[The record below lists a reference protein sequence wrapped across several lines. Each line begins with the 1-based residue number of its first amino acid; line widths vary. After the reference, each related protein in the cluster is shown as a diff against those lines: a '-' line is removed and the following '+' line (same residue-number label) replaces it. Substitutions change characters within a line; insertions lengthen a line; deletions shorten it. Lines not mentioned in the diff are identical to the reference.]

1 MVYTTE
7 QISRI
12 VEPIAKKYGLPAVY
26 LFGSYARG
34 TATEES
40 DIDFLVDTTGT
51 ALRSLFTLGGLYN
64 DLDEAFDKS
73 IDMVTMGAITQETSK
88 PGQLLF
94 RENVMRERKQI
105 YAVA

>member
-34 TATEES
+34 TATEDS
-40 DIDFLVDTTGT
+40 DIDLLVDTTGT
-51 ALRSLFTLGGLYN
+51 ALRTLMTLGGLYN
-64 DLDEAFDKS
+64 DLEEAFEKP
-73 IDMVTMGAITQETSK
+73 IDMVTVGAVTQETTRA
-88 PGQLLF
+88 GQLLF

>member
-1 MVYTTE
+1 MIYTAE

-40 DIDFLVDTTGT
+40 DIDLLVDTTGT
-51 ALRSLFTLGGLYN
+51 AIRSLFDLGGLYGEFE
-64 DLDEAFDKS
+64 EAFDKS
-73 IDMVTMGAITQETSK
+73 IDMVTMGAIMQK
-88 PGQLLF
+88 PQMPSDVDF
-94 RENVMRERKQI
+94 RNAVLRERKRI